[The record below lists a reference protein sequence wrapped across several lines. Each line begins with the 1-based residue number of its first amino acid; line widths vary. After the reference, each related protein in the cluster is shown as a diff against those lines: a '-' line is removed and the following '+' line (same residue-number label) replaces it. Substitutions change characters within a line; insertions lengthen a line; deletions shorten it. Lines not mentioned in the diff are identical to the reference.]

1 MHKLY
6 LRKIASNYAKILTTI
21 PSDCNEDNLHY
32 SQTKS
37 FTRRVMAVM
46 HFATVQ
52 QVIRKPLSCF
62 LYRHSTAQKSQNG
75 WRWTVCNL
83 SPCTPLLHTLHHL
96 PPQFLIFPLWAFFCC
111 LVLKEVHHR
120 TSIIGFSQRGC
131 KGLWMD
137 YNQRIILVM
146 SEDGQILYSIM
157 WWSSTILFLLDS
169 EWSIQSIWIMKCIE
183 DII

>member
-52 QVIRKPLSCF
+52 LVIRKPYLAF
-62 LYRHSTAQKSQNG
+62 FTDI
-75 WRWTVCNL
+75 
-83 SPCTPLLHTLHHL
+83 LLLKKVRMAEEEWFAICHHVPHRYITLHHL
-96 PPQFLIFPLWAFFCC
+96 PSQFLNSFFLYKLSSALC
-111 LVLKEVHHR
+111 LVLKEVHHW
-120 TSIIGFSQRGC
+120 TSITGFSQRCC

-137 YNQRIILVM
+137 YNQRIILTM
-146 SEDGQILYSIM
+146 SEDGQILY
-157 WWSSTILFLLDS
+157 
-169 EWSIQSIWIMKCIE
+169 QYCVVK
-183 DII
+183 